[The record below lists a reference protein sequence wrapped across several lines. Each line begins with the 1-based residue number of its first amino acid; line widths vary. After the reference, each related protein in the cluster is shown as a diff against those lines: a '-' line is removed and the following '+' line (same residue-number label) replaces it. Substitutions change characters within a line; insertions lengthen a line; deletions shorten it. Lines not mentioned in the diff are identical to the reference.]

1 VEPVEEKFANF
12 PILNTIISLGHFRLL
27 TVNIMNSDLIAY
39 LSNYGFYDKEA
50 KVYLTMLELGSSIAS
65 TMARRTEINR
75 GTTYSILEDLKRRG
89 IVNDMPKDGVRYY
102 SAISPEILFKQ
113 QEEKY
118 ENIKSQLPEIMA
130 ITNKFGSK
138 PKTQFFE

>member
-1 VEPVEEKFANF
+1 
-12 PILNTIISLGHFRLL
+12 
-27 TVNIMNSDLIAY
+27 MNSDLIAY

-65 TMARRTEINR
+65 TIARRTEINR

-89 IVNDMPKDGVRYY
+89 IVNDITKDGVRYY

>member
-1 VEPVEEKFANF
+1 MDTN
-12 PILNTIISLGHFRLL
+12 LIS
-27 TVNIMNSDLIAY
+27 Y

-50 KVYLTMLELGSSIAS
+50 KIYLTMLELGSSIAS
-65 TMARRTEINR
+65 TIARRAEINR

-89 IVNDMPKDGVRYY
+89 IVQDMIKDKVKYY

-113 QEEKY
+113 HEEKY
-118 ENIKSQLPEIMA
+118 EKIKAQLPEILA
-130 ITNKFGSK
+130 ISNKFGSK